1 MAADPTGT
9 ERPAAAAPMPVPS
22 PVPGPVLVFERR
34 GETYC
39 CPVADV
45 AEIVE
50 EPALDDP
57 GYPAPLLAGVL
68 LHEGILIPAVDP
80 ACVFDRPPE
89 RRGDAILIRGAA
101 GTTVGLLADRVLGFR
116 TPSALAPTPW
126 IPAGRLC
133 RAAAVIDGI
142 GRAFL
147 FGADGLGDVPAV
159 PQATRKAAGPLAVAE
174 NSPAA
179 GVIHL
184 VFTIAGRAFAAS
196 FADVRRILHR
206 QRLFRVPGAVAPL
219 HYAVEVIG
227 AVVPVLDITE
237 PERMPETG
245 EFVVLNAS
253 VGPLALR
260 VDRIERPLPLVHDA
274 AEPGWFPTPGVT
286 GIARYEERAYSL
298 VSGEALLQDLVGTAA
313 ADATEVASR

>member
-1 MAADPTGT
+1 MGVEPGAAM
-9 ERPAAAAPMPVPS
+9 PAS
-22 PVPGPVLVFERR
+22 VLAFERR

-57 GYPAPLLAGVL
+57 GYPAPMLAGVL

-101 GTTVGLLADRVLGFR
+101 GTIVGLLADRVLGFR
-116 TPSALAPTPW
+116 TPAALAPAPW
-126 IPAGRLC
+126 IPPGRIC
-133 RAAAVIDGI
+133 RSAAVIDGI

-159 PQATRKAAGPLAVAE
+159 PVASRPAAAGETAGGMGAAAHPVAG
-174 NSPAA
+174 PM
-179 GVIHL
+179 HL
-184 VFTIAGRAFAAS
+184 VFTIAGRSFAATY
-196 FADVRRILHR
+196 AEVRRILHR
-206 QRLFRVPGAVAPL
+206 QRLFRIPGAVPPL

-227 AVVPVLDITE
+227 AVVPVLDITA
-237 PERMPETG
+237 PERMPEVA

-260 VDRIERPLPLVHDA
+260 VDRIERPLPLVRDA
-274 AEPGWFPTPGVT
+274 AEPGWFPTPGVA
-286 GIARYEERAYSL
+286 GIARHEDRAYSL
-298 VSGEALLQDLVGTAA
+298 VTGETLLHDLVGAAA
-313 ADATEVASR
+313 ADATETQAR